1 MEDKIHGQVKSG
13 DFCEIHLH
21 RNTEETRTYQ
31 TRVELVESSK
41 LIFVQ
46 IPTYK
51 TKMVKL
57 PQNSKYDIIFKNEK
71 VIYKYSM
78 ELIGYAKIDNELY
91 LKIGLTSE
99 GEKVQR
105 RKFFRLSISKPI
117 YIKEYK
123 LENDP
128 DKIYI
133 SEVRDL
139 SAGGLRFVTN
149 TIFGTGSKVNINFML
164 DAEYYSLNASIIF
177 EKDLKEVSDK
187 YAVEYRAEF
196 TDVSQYDRDR
206 LVANIFE
213 AQRTK
218 MNRTYGR

>member
-21 RNTEETRTYQ
+21 RNSEETRTYQ
-31 TRVELVESSK
+31 TRVEVVESSK

-57 PQNSKYDIIFKNEK
+57 PSNAEYEVIFKNEK

-78 ELIGYAKIDNELY
+78 EILGYAKIENELY

-105 RKFFRLSISKPI
+105 RKFFRLTLDKPL
-117 YIKEYK
+117 YIKDSL

-128 DKIYI
+128 DKIYF
-133 SEVRDL
+133 SEVRDI
-139 SAGGLRFVTN
+139 SAGGIRFVTN
-149 TIFGTGSKVNINFML
+149 NLFGTGNRVNINFMIE
-164 DAEYYSLNASIIF
+164 AEYYSLNASIIF
-177 EKDLKEVSDK
+177 EKDLKEISDK
-187 YAVEYRAEF
+187 YAMEYRAEF
-196 TDVSQYDRDR
+196 IDISQYDRDR

>member
-1 MEDKIHGQVKSG
+1 MEDKIHGQVKTG

-21 RNTEETRTYQ
+21 RNSEETRTYQ
-31 TRVELVESSK
+31 SKVELVESSK

-51 TKMVKL
+51 SKMVKL
-57 PQNSKYDIIFKNEK
+57 PQESKYDVIFKNDK

-78 ELIGYAKIDNELY
+78 QILGYAKIDNELY

-105 RKFFRLSISKPI
+105 RKFFRLALDKPI
-117 YIKEYK
+117 YIKDAIFE
-123 LENDP
+123 DSP
-128 DKIYI
+128 DKIYF

-139 SAGGLRFVTN
+139 SAGGIRFVTSN
-149 TIFGTGSKVNINFML
+149 LFGMGNRVNINFML
-164 DAEYYSLNASIIF
+164 EADYYSLNADIIF
-177 EKDLKEVSDK
+177 EKDLSEFSDK

-196 TDVSQYDRDR
+196 VDISQYDRDR

>member
-1 MEDKIHGQVKSG
+1 MEDKIHGQVQTG

-21 RNTEETRTYQ
+21 RSAEETRTYQ
-31 TRVELVESSK
+31 TRVELIESSK

-57 PQNSKYDIIFKNEK
+57 PQTAKYDIIFKNDK

-78 ELIGYAKIDNELY
+78 EIVGYAKIDNELY

-105 RKFFRLSISKPI
+105 RKFFRLTISKPI
-117 YIKEYK
+117 YIKEPTN
-123 LENDP
+123 LENSE
-128 DKIYI
+128 KIYV

-139 SAGGLRFVTN
+139 SAGGIRFVTN
-149 TIFGTGSKVNINFML
+149 QLFSKDKIVNINFML
-164 DAEYYSLNASIIF
+164 DAEYYSLNANIIF
-177 EKDLKEVSDK
+177 EKDLKEISDK
-187 YAVEYRAEF
+187 YAMEYRAEF
-196 TDVSQYDRDR
+196 SDVSQLDRDR

-213 AQRTK
+213 AQRAK

>member
-1 MEDKIHGQVKSG
+1 MEDKIHGQVKTG

-21 RNTEETRTYQ
+21 RNSEETRTYQ

-57 PQNSKYDIIFKNEK
+57 PQDSEYEIIFKNDK

-78 ELIGYAKIDNELY
+78 KILGYAKIESELY

-105 RKFFRLSISKPI
+105 RKFFRLSLDKPI
-117 YIKEYK
+117 YIKDSVFED
-123 LENDP
+123 NP
-128 DKIYI
+128 DKIYF

-139 SAGGLRFVTN
+139 SAGGIRFVTN
-149 TIFGTGSKVNINFML
+149 DLFGMGNRININFML
-164 DAEYYSLNASIIF
+164 EAEFYSLNANIIF
-177 EKDLKEVSDK
+177 EKDLREISDK
-187 YAVEYRAEF
+187 YAIEYRAEF
-196 TDVSQYDRDR
+196 IDISQYDRDR